1 MENNKK
7 VNPAD
12 LPQPQTD
19 LTATQQGEEFIDKSN
34 NQKDKGDIRGRVPGD
49 SENDKALPQQA
60 NHDGRGKK

>member
-34 NQKDKGDIRGRVPGD
+34 SQKDKGDIRGRAPGD
-49 SENDKALPQQA
+49 SENDNELPQQA
-60 NHDGRGKK
+60 NHDRSGKK